1 MNRPFAAVS
10 WTFRTVLIWFVALDI
25 VFITLHSA
33 AFELR
38 ALSVIDKVPAL
49 LKITEDGALPEIYNY
64 IKWSIIVVALLW
76 SALRDRWVAPL
87 AWAAVFTMILMDDAL
102 QFHEV
107 LGNQFATDMA
117 LPSGDLLY
125 GSDLGEI
132 IVFASMGLVA
142 VILNVMLFARGG
154 VASRQMSIAYCLV
167 LAGLATFG
175 LGVDALHQI
184 ASHFAQ
190 GHPAVTLLAPIAA
203 LIEDGG
209 EMLVASAATAL
220 TLTSRWAG
228 QT

>member
-1 MNRPFAAVS
+1 
-10 WTFRTVLIWFVALDI
+10 VLIWFVTLDI
-25 VFITLHSA
+25 VFIALHST
-33 AFELR
+33 AFALR
-38 ALSVIDKVPAL
+38 ALSVIDKVPAP

-76 SALRDRWVAPL
+76 SALRDLWIAPL
-87 AWAAVFTMILMDDAL
+87 AWAAVFTMILLDDAL
-102 QFHEV
+102 QFHET

-132 IVFASMGLVA
+132 IVFVSMALVA
-142 VILNVMLFARGG
+142 VILTVMLFARRG
-154 VASRQMSIAYCLV
+154 VESRQMSIAYCLV

-175 LGVDALHQI
+175 VGVDALHQI
-184 ASHFAQ
+184 ASHLAQ
-190 GHPAVTLLAPIAA
+190 GHPAVMLLGPVAA

-209 EMLVASAATAL
+209 EMLVASVAVAV